1 MICKRKRR
9 SLLTFKLKR
18 FEGIM
23 KTQEN
28 IGTGRRKTSVA
39 SVRLRPGKGN
49 VLVNG
54 KKFEEYFPLQLQRM
68 AILAPLQKVSAPER
82 YDILIRVKGGGIQG
96 QMIAARLGI
105 ARALVQ
111 EDNER
116 RHDLKVVGFLTRD
129 PRKRERK
136 KYGLAGAR
144 KRFQFS
150 KR

>member
-1 MICKRKRR
+1 
-9 SLLTFKLKR
+9 
-18 FEGIM
+18 M
-23 KTQEN
+23 KET
-28 IGTGRRKTSVA
+28 IGTGRRKTAVA
-39 SVRLRPGKGN
+39 SVRLRQGKGT

-54 KKFEEYFPLQLQRM
+54 KKFEEYFTLELQRQ
-68 AILAPLQKVSAPER
+68 AILAPLVKVSSPER
-82 YDILIRVKGGGIQG
+82 YDVLIRVKGGGVQG

-111 EDNER
+111 EDEGN
-116 RHDLKVVGFLTRD
+116 RHNLKSIGYLTRD

>member
-1 MICKRKRR
+1 
-9 SLLTFKLKR
+9 
-18 FEGIM
+18 M
-23 KTQEN
+23 KSQEN

-49 VLVNG
+49 VQVNG

-68 AILAPLQKVSAPER
+68 AILAPLQKVASPER
-82 YDILIRVKGGGIQG
+82 YDLVIRVKGGGIQG
-96 QMIAARLGI
+96 QAIAVRLGI

-111 EDNER
+111 ENNER
-116 RHDLKVVGFLTRD
+116 RHDLKVIGFLTRD